1 MNLLNT
7 LIVKVVLIYGA
18 VLIFS
23 YLLIRFQLINLTPV
37 LAIFGVLLFLAE
49 LHTIFHFS
57 GMLYCLW
64 PRKYKKYT
72 EINTNKNLEVNILI
86 CVCGEP
92 VEIVKETIIAAKNA
106 AKYYKVIVNPHHNP
120 KVIVINDGFGAK
132 KENWKEI
139 ETLSHKL
146 GVHHITRPTNEGFKA
161 GNINTA
167 MKHYKGANPQNTIF
181 IVFDADFSALP
192 QFITEI
198 TKPMTDDNIDFVQS
212 PQAYKNEVT
221 WVSKA
226 AAAHQSYFFD
236 YICPAKANDNA
247 LFLCGTNF
255 AIRQSALDAVGGMDT
270 KYITEDYST
279 SLNLHL
285 AGKKGVFIPEVLALG
300 VAPSTLKGYYNQQRR
315 WAKGTFDSS
324 FANLGKLLFGKLSL
338 RQKFHY
344 MLSATYYLIGLR
356 DLILMLATIPYLFL
370 GISLIRANTFAFLTF
385 VYAPLFLYNF
395 IMYLML
401 FKEPI
406 KSLILDTIA
415 FPVFVKAFF
424 GSVVGEKLAFIVT
437 IKKYE
442 KDNLFEVYNV
452 QIIVMLVLA
461 IGMVFSFI
469 VGRSTNPV
477 SLYINYFWAFF
488 NFLSLSLGFFLMFTD
503 HNKPNDEIA
512 FAKKHNTITYN
523 ISPAKLI
530 LIPMLFIAFGTLIY
544 KAPGYRNLYHNIS
557 NERIIKERTILPKKV
572 PDLTLQVPAAGAY
585 YGYYLP
591 ELNNRRANP
600 TLTVIPGEK
609 PSLALFYQDW
619 GELSG
624 FDKNFV
630 RDISDQN
637 VIPIITWEPWDEAKV
652 EELGFTQTNYYPQ
665 QIISGKYDEFIAHWA
680 KGAAN
685 YKKPFFLRF
694 AHEMNGSWYPWGNIK
709 DNKPEDYKKMWIH
722 IHDIFKAN
730 GADNV
735 IWLWAPNNTDAYGNS
750 DSILSYY
757 PGDEYVDWVGYSGFN
772 WGASSFI
779 SRWVTFDQI
788 TAAAY
793 AELKKLDKPI
803 MVTETSSASKGGNK
817 TEWFKETLTKTIP
830 AYPEIKAVVFFHDD
844 DKNADFSLLKGMDAY
859 SVLTENIVDNN
870 FYIKNPYLVEV
881 PTK

>member
-1 MNLLNT
+1 MNLLNS

-18 VLIFS
+18 FLIIG
-23 YLLIRFQLINLTPV
+23 YLLIRLQLVNFTPV
-37 LAIFGVLLFLAE
+37 LAVFSVLLFLAE
-49 LHTIFHFS
+49 LHIIFHFS

-72 EINTNKNLEVNILI
+72 EINTDKNLEVNILI

-92 VEIVKETIIAAKNA
+92 TEIVKETIIAAKNA
-106 AKYYKVIVNPHHNP
+106 AKYYKVIVDPCHLP

-139 ETLSHKL
+139 EAISHKL
-146 GVHHITRPTNEGFKA
+146 GVHHIIRQTNEGFKA
-161 GNINTA
+161 GNINNA
-167 MKHYKGANPQNTIF
+167 MKLFKGSNPNKTIF

-198 TKPMTDDNIDFVQS
+198 TKPLSDESVDFVQS
-212 PQAYKNEVT
+212 PQSYKNEVT

-236 YICPAKANDNA
+236 YICPAKAHDNA

-270 KYITEDYST
+270 KYITEDYAT

-285 AGKKGVFIPEVLALG
+285 ARKKGVFIPEVLAYG
-300 VAPSTLKGYYNQQRR
+300 VAPSTLGGYYNQQRR

-324 FANLGKLLFGKLSL
+324 FANLGKLLFGKLTL

-356 DLILMLATIPYLFL
+356 DLILMLSTIPFLFL
-370 GISLIRANTFAFLTF
+370 GVSLIKANTFAFLTF

-395 IMYLML
+395 IMYLVL

-406 KSLILDTIA
+406 KSLVLDTIS
-415 FPVFVKAFF
+415 FPIFVKAFF
-424 GSVVGEKLAFIVT
+424 GSIIGEKLAFVVT

-442 KDNLFEVYNV
+442 KEKLFEVYSM
-452 QIIVMLVLA
+452 QMIVMLVLA
-461 IGMVFSFI
+461 IGLVYSQI
-469 VGRSTNPV
+469 ASRSTNPV
-477 SLYINYFWAFF
+477 SLYINYFWATF
-488 NFLSLSLGFFLMFTD
+488 NFLSLALGLFLMITD
-503 HNKPNDEIA
+503 HKKPSDEIA
-512 FAKKHNTITYN
+512 FSKKHNIETYN
-523 ISPAKLI
+523 FSPAKLI
-530 LIPMLFIAFGTLIY
+530 LIPILLIAFGTLIY
-544 KAPGYRNLYHNIS
+544 KAPGYRNLYLDIK
-557 NERIIKERTILPKKV
+557 NERIFKEKTLLPKKEV
-572 PDLTLQVPAAGAY
+572 ELALQVPAVGAY
-585 YGYYLP
+585 YGYYIP
-591 ELNNRRANP
+591 ELNKRGTNP
-600 TLTVIPGEK
+600 NLTVIPGEK

-619 GELSG
+619 GALSG

-630 RDISDQN
+630 KSISDQN
-637 VIPIITWEPWDEAKV
+637 VIPIITWEPWDETKV
-652 EELGFTQTNYYPQ
+652 EEQGFTQSEYFPQ
-665 QIISGKYDEFIAHWA
+665 AIISGKYDQFIAHWA
-680 KGAAN
+680 KGAAD

-709 DNKPEDYKKMWIH
+709 NNKPEDYKKMWIH
-722 IHDIFKAN
+722 IHNIFKAN

-757 PGDEYVDWVGYSGFN
+757 PGDQYVDWVGYSGFN

-793 AELKKLDKPI
+793 AQLTKLDKPI
-803 MVTETSSASKGGNK
+803 MVTETSSASRGGNK
-817 TEWFKETLTKTIP
+817 AEWFKETLSKAIPSYTK
-830 AYPEIKAVVFFHDD
+830 IKAVVFFHDD

-859 SVLTENIVDNN
+859 NVLTENIVNN
-870 FYIKNPYLVEV
+870 NYYIKNPYLIEV
-881 PTK
+881 PQK